1 MNILC
6 IDTTGGACSAAL
18 MSDDRIVCEQF
29 IHNKLTHSV
38 HLMTLI
44 DNCMKL
50 SGLTIKQMD
59 AFGVTVG
66 PGSFTGIMIV
76 MCAIKGFCQL
86 TDRPAIAIDTLDA
99 IARGICCHNGIIVPI
114 MDARRGQV
122 YTAIYREGKKLTGD
136 MAIDMGELLHRLD
149 GEVLFAGD
157 GVDVHKKYIL
167 ENYPTCEFAPVNLR
181 YQRSSSALLIAN
193 EKLKSGDVVSCENLL
208 PNYLRESQAERIRSQ
223 KGNSEQ

>member
-59 AFGVTVG
+59 AFWRNSRPGVSPDRTECVR
-66 PGSFTGIMIV
+66 SRV
-76 MCAIKGFCQL
+76 LSLA
-86 TDRPAIAIDTLDA
+86 DRPAIAIDTLDA
-99 IARGICCHNGIIVPI
+99 IARECAVIGIIVPI

-136 MAIDMGELLHRLD
+136 MAIDMGELCIDLTAR
-149 GEVLFAGD
+149 
-157 GVDVHKKYIL
+157 
-167 ENYPTCEFAPVNLR
+167 C
-181 YQRSSSALLIAN
+181 
-193 EKLKSGDVVSCENLL
+193 
-208 PNYLRESQAERIRSQ
+208 YLQATE
-223 KGNSEQ
+223 

>member
-1 MNILC
+1 
-6 IDTTGGACSAAL
+6 
-18 MSDDRIVCEQF
+18 
-29 IHNKLTHSV
+29 
-38 HLMTLI
+38 
-44 DNCMKL
+44 
-50 SGLTIKQMD
+50 
-59 AFGVTVG
+59 
-66 PGSFTGIMIV
+66 
-76 MCAIKGFCQL
+76 
-86 TDRPAIAIDTLDA
+86 
-99 IARGICCHNGIIVPI
+99 
-114 MDARRGQV
+114 
-122 YTAIYREGKKLTGD
+122 

-167 ENYPTCEFAPVNLR
+167 ENYPSCEFAPVNLR